1 MRLFFAICCL
11 GFALPAVA
19 QLDSYA
25 LHAKYGSPLNRETFH
40 LPAGF
45 DLVVDYGATTRV
57 CKIELPALLPS
68 KEKISNTSEM
78 KQHMYEFLAELVPS
92 AIRGKELQRF
102 AEMHG
107 LLSLAYV
114 EYEHVTISEAQNANQ
129 PWDDRITVRFKDYDC
144 QTPPGQ

>member
-1 MRLFFAICCL
+1 
-11 GFALPAVA
+11 
-19 QLDSYA
+19 
-25 LHAKYGSPLNRETFH
+25 
-40 LPAGF
+40 
-45 DLVVDYGATTRV
+45 
-57 CKIELPALLPS
+57 
-68 KEKISNTSEM
+68 
-78 KQHMYEFLAELVPS
+78 MYEFLAELVPS